1 MRRPSNL
8 FFYCLP
14 LAVSLFFLCS
24 DHESHHGH
32 GSRGENTRDPAELQ
46 HPTVTSQG
54 GVEMNEHGKRS
65 KSQAKIGNK
74 TQHKEQSG
82 RTGAAR
88 TKVRRPGSP
97 YHVSALTVYQK
108 EGGRGFMCSKN
119 EAEQRD
125 EEPAA
130 GDNGSDFPSS
140 DLRAKWFLSTS
151 QWQGCIPLQIPGL
164 DSLSNEEA
172 SDARE
177 HLAGSEDVA
186 DSTEMSSA
194 VSESLEKM
202 KENHSL
208 FYKIACDISI
218 SDPDIEKN
226 DGNSNGQTS
235 PRPDVE
241 VGEEQLVITEGVQ
254 EEETIKAGMPSDQE
268 KEKSNQC
275 LPLHKSENIPSVHGT
290 IPHPTHEIPDK
301 FAVNMSEIDACVQGE
316 ISQPWCE
323 NTNREEDQS
332 ENEKEEVQ
340 VPLAQSADCDTAM
353 DENKKTTGT
362 DAEAKDSEDRNVDQK
377 RSRKMR
383 KCFSLCEESA
393 EALQERGNAYDAPP
407 GSAYEGRSVTRSASF
422 GKARVTVLR
431 TSL

>member
-1 MRRPSNL
+1 M
-8 FFYCLP
+8 
-14 LAVSLFFLCS
+14 
-24 DHESHHGH
+24 HE
-32 GSRGENTRDPAELQ
+32 D
-46 HPTVTSQG
+46 
-54 GVEMNEHGKRS
+54 GKRS
-65 KSQAKIGNK
+65 KSQAKIGDK
-74 TQHKEQSG
+74 TQHKEQGG

-88 TKVRRPGSP
+88 TKVRRPCSP

-108 EGGRGFMCSKN
+108 EGGKGFTSGKN

-130 GDNGSDFPSS
+130 GDNGSHFPSS

-151 QWQGCIPLQIPGL
+151 QWQGCIPLQIAGL
-164 DSLSNEEA
+164 DSLSSEEA

-186 DSTEMSSA
+186 DSAEMSSA

-218 SDPDIEKN
+218 SDTDIEKN

-235 PRPDVE
+235 PRPDAE

-254 EEETIKAGMPSDQE
+254 EEETFKAGMFSDQE
-268 KEKSNQC
+268 KEKSSRC
-275 LPLHKSENIPSVHGT
+275 LPSHDRENIPSVDGT
-290 IPHPTHEIPDK
+290 IQHPTHEIPDK
-301 FAVNMSEIDACVQGE
+301 FAVNMSEIEACVQEE
-316 ISQPWCE
+316 ISQPGCE
-323 NTNREEDQS
+323 NTKREEDQS
-332 ENEKEEVQ
+332 ENDKEVQ
-340 VPLAQSADCDTAM
+340 APPAQSADCDTAV
-353 DENKKTTGT
+353 DKNKKTTGT
-362 DAEAKDSEDRNVDQK
+362 DGEAKDSEDRNVVQK

-383 KCFSLCEESA
+383 KCFSLSEESA
-393 EALQERGNAYDAPP
+393 EELQERGNVHDAPS

>member
-1 MRRPSNL
+1 M
-8 FFYCLP
+8 FFFCLP
-14 LAVSLFFLCS
+14 LAVPLFFLCS
-24 DHESHHGH
+24 DHESHHGY
-32 GSRGENTRDPAELQ
+32 GSRGDNIRDPAELQ

-54 GVEMNEHGKRS
+54 SVEMNEHGKRS

-74 TQHKEQSG
+74 TQHKEQGG

-108 EGGRGFMCSKN
+108 EGGKGFTCSKN

-172 SDARE
+172 SDTRE
-177 HLAGSEDVA
+177 HLAGGEDVA

-202 KENHSL
+202 KENHLL

-218 SDPDIEKN
+218 SDTDIEKN

-241 VGEEQLVITEGVQ
+241 AGEEQLVITEGVQ
-254 EEETIKAGMPSDQE
+254 EEETIKAGMSSDQE
-268 KEKSNQC
+268 KEKSNRC
-275 LPLHKSENIPSVHGT
+275 LPLHESENIASVDGT
-290 IPHPTHEIPDK
+290 IPHPTHEMPDK
-301 FAVNMSEIDACVQGE
+301 FAVNMSEEEEE
-316 ISQPWCE
+316 ISPPWCE
-323 NTNREEDQS
+323 NTKREEDQS
-332 ENEKEEVQ
+332 DSDKEEVQ
-340 VPLAQSADCDTAM
+340 VPPAQSADCDTAV

-362 DAEAKDSEDRNVDQK
+362 DGETKDSEDRNVDQK

-383 KCFSLCEESA
+383 KCFSLSEESA
-393 EALQERGNAYDAPP
+393 EALQERGNVHNAPS

-422 GKARVTVLR
+422 GKARVTVIR